1 MSSLG
6 GRSVPVTTNGN
17 IQNGGPR
24 ATAGPAPGS
33 QAPTARVMTPKE
45 IMKRRTDREARNKAE
60 GEARL
65 REQET
70 IEEERLCER
79 ARSKKDEPEPVGV
92 AVGTNAG
99 GEAGG
104 SRRSRPSGVYA
115 SGTDIPAPG
124 DTSNERRQS
133 VRARS
138 GTTSR
143 AIPEPIT
150 RPTTYVPAGIR
161 SQEPSAIPTRAAEKE
176 NVPGP
181 TNTRS
186 RAASVS
192 QPQPRQAQPQTRATS
207 VTYKNASQTKIP
219 SGTGAT
225 TQAQA
230 GPSAAPSTSERPP
243 AAQTS
248 GGEPRNTTTSS
259 FPHAFERWE
268 TLSSHWEGLTS
279 YWIRRLEGNSDE
291 MNREP
296 LNQQLA
302 RQVTDLSAAGANL
315 FHAVV
320 ELQRLRASSER
331 KFQRW
336 FFETKTEQE
345 KSRERL
351 AELENALRV
360 ERQART
366 NVVSNNAQIEAIRAS
381 AEQVKSNAE
390 QIVKEKMRELA
401 ISKEEAR
408 RAWEELGRREQEERE
423 RTTSLRNGEPTL
435 VGGVQVVPMLQG
447 TTTRRSSDSRP
458 PARDGPLPGLAGGLT
473 GHPVRRTDE
482 FVESPR
488 EGEVGFT
495 NYDPTRSE
503 TDTDP
508 FTEGGGREVPPEV
521 PPVPS
526 MTAYPQQ
533 QTSSSSTAAT
543 QAARAA
549 AAGTYPSSPQRS
561 SAHVPPT
568 SSSGGGGGGTYLSY
582 GPTGSTVQPSS
593 QPSAP
598 GGGSF
603 YQHQDTALL
612 SQDTARPRTTEADE
626 RSYVQSVGDNLSD
639 EDFELDERGVIR
651 TDAQGNP
658 ILAYRRGGPP
668 GPGSEDSD
676 EYDVQDQLERE
687 RMFSQRYGSGVS
699 GVEYGR
705 GPTITAATATGGGG
719 IGSRLVV
726 YGGGRG
732 GLLGEESQHHQQ
744 QQQQQPHPHAVYERS
759 QGGGAGVDYSGS
771 GYWSGWESVPR
782 HHHPTRLSDV
792 LEEDERSRT
801 SPSRASQ
808 GSRGFH

>member
-6 GRSVPVTTNGN
+6 DRRVPVTSNGN

-24 ATAGPAPGS
+24 ATAGPAPAS
-33 QAPTARVMTPKE
+33 QVPTTRVMTPKE
-45 IMKRRTDREARNKAE
+45 IMKRRNDREARNKAE
-60 GEARL
+60 GEARQ
-65 REQET
+65 REQDA
-70 IEEERLCER
+70 IEEERVRER
-79 ARSKKDEPEPVGV
+79 TRSRKEAPEPAGV
-92 AVGTNAG
+92 AVGTATG
-99 GEAGG
+99 GEAAGNRRPRPAGG
-104 SRRSRPSGVYA
+104 RASGSDLPAVDTSIERRSSDRVKTGV
-115 SGTDIPAPG
+115 
-124 DTSNERRQS
+124 
-133 VRARS
+133 
-138 GTTSR
+138 TSR
-143 AIPEPIT
+143 ANPVTATQPS
-150 RPTTYVPAGIR
+150 TYVPVGGR
-161 SQEPSAIPTRAAEKE
+161 SHEQSGIPTLAAE

-181 TNTRS
+181 TYTRS
-186 RAASVS
+186 RPAASASAS
-192 QPQPRQAQPQTRATS
+192 QPQPRQTQPQTRTTS
-207 VTYKNASQTKIP
+207 ATYKSTQTKLP

-248 GGEPRNTTTSS
+248 GGESRNTTTSS

-345 KSRERL
+345 KTRERL

-360 ERQART
+360 ERQTRT
-366 NVVSNNAQIEAIRAS
+366 AAVSNNAQIDAIRAS

-390 QIVKEKMRELA
+390 QVVKEKMRELA
-401 ISKEEAR
+401 ISREEAR

-447 TTTRRSSDSRP
+447 ATTRRSSGSRP
-458 PARDGPLPGLAGGLT
+458 PARDGPLPGDTGGLT
-473 GHPVRRTDE
+473 GHPTRRPDE

-508 FTEGGGREVPPEV
+508 FTEGGREVPPEV

-526 MTAYPQQ
+526 TVAYPQQ
-533 QTSSSSTAAT
+533 QTASSSTAAT
-543 QAARAA
+543 QATRAA
-549 AAGTYPSSPQRS
+549 AGSHPSSSQQSTVQAP
-561 SAHVPPT
+561 PPT
-568 SSSGGGGGGTYLSY
+568 SSSGGGGTYLSY
-582 GPTGSTVQPSS
+582 GPAGSTARQS
-593 QPSAP
+593 QPSAT
-598 GGGSF
+598 GSGPF
-603 YQHQDTALL
+603 YHHQDTSLL
-612 SQDTARPRTTEADE
+612 PSETTRPRTTEADE
-626 RSYVQSVGDNLSD
+626 RSYVQSIGDTLSE
-639 EDFELDERGVIR
+639 EDYEMDERGEIR

-658 ILAYRRGGPP
+658 ILVYRHRGEGGRPA
-668 GPGSEDSD
+668 SEDDSD
-676 EYDVQDQLERE
+676 EYDVVDQLERE
-687 RMFSQRYGSGVS
+687 RMYSQRYGGGVSGIS
-699 GVEYGR
+699 GVEYGH
-705 GPTITAATATGGGG
+705 GPTGTAIGTALGGTASRPVGGVYNLPGGVIPTG
-719 IGSRLVV
+719 
-726 YGGGRG
+726 
-732 GLLGEESQHHQQ
+732 EQQ
-744 QQQQQPHPHAVYERS
+744 QQQQQAIYGASSS
-759 QGGGAGVDYSGS
+759 QGGQIVDYSGS
-771 GYWSGWESVPR
+771 GYGTGWESMPR

-801 SPSRASQ
+801 SPSRASV